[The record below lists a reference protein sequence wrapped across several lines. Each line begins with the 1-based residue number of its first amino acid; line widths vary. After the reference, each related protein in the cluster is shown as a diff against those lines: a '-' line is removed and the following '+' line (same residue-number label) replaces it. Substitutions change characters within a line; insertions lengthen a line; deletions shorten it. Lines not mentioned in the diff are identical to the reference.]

1 MVEHTLKINTARFL
15 NYVWPFYNNMHEK
28 VKRYCNFTKK
38 TPEGL
43 FFEFYEIFHISGR
56 LFL

>member
-43 FFEFYEIFHISGR
+43 FFDEIFHISGR